1 MTFVVSISALPVADD
16 NHQAVKITSN
26 QLFHQLNE
34 ILKREIEKDTK
45 NDTLE
50 VGDKIKGDDGKLQLS
65 IQSFTSS
72 QGFPLFFNKKD
83 KEILDD
89 KEIIPIVNDF
99 KGSSEYEIKK
109 DSSEESK
116 EEPAKTSIKK
126 PKDDKI
132 QTSTPKPL
140 EEPSSTKKEKA
151 LETSTTPTSTEKH
164 VKLLK
169 DIAEEPVILTQ
180 H

>member
-1 MTFVVSISALPVADD
+1 MTFVVSVNAFPIADD
-16 NHQAVKITSN
+16 NHNAVKITSN

-45 NDTLE
+45 NETLE
-50 VGDKIKGDDGKLQLS
+50 IGDKVKGDDGKLQLS
-65 IQSFTSS
+65 IQSFSSS

-109 DSSEESK
+109 NSSEESK
-116 EEPAKTSIKK
+116 EEPVKTSSKK
-126 PKDDKI
+126 PKDDEKE
-132 QTSTPKPL
+132 TSKPPT
-140 EEPSSTKKEKA
+140 ESSTIKKEKA
-151 LETSTTPTSTEKH
+151 ADSSTIPTSTEKH
-164 VKLLK
+164 GKLLK